1 MANILLVDSE
11 PVLLGLISNTLR
23 LDGHEVSAV
32 CSPLVAL
39 ASHGAGQTPI
49 DLLLTDIDLKPIS
62 GFELVN
68 RLSKIGFN
76 GSVLFMSEYP
86 SLVAVVAESLGE
98 RAILEKPF
106 TAAQLRAAIANA
118 LRRGKA
124 KAPRAA

>member
-1 MANILLVDSE
+1 MANILLVDDE

-32 CSPLVAL
+32 CNPLMAL
-39 ASHGAGQTPI
+39 ASQSAGQTPI

-86 SLVAVVAESLGE
+86 ALVAAVAESLGE

-106 TAAQLRAAIANA
+106 TATQLRGAIAKA
-118 LRRGKA
+118 LRKVRA
-124 KAPRAA
+124 KATRAA